1 MKIVIAGGTGLIGS
15 KLVKRLTDD
24 GNSVIILTR
33 GTKKSPLQDNDRI
46 KYVQW
51 NPAIVGSWTGHL
63 SHADAVINLSGESI
77 AGKRWSDKQKEKIIQ
92 SRIIPTGTLVSGME
106 QISPR
111 PGLLLNASAVGYY
124 GNVEDGEV
132 DESYPA
138 GNDFLAKTCELW
150 EKESLKASALGVRVV
165 NLRTGLVLS
174 REGGALPRLLQPFRF
189 FVGGHFGSGN
199 QWVPWIHID
208 DLVSAI
214 CFILVKYEIYGPV
227 NGVSPSPVTM
237 KQFSKILGKVMGRP
251 SAIPVPA
258 FVLKLMLGEMAVML
272 LAGQKAVPKKLLN
285 YGFQFQFTQLD
296 EALKNLLNG

>member
-15 KLVKRLTDD
+15 KIVKRLTNE

-33 GTKKSPLQDNDRI
+33 GIKKSLLQDNNRI

-51 NPAIVGSWTGHL
+51 NPAIVGSWTDHL
-63 SHADAVINLSGESI
+63 SGADAVINLSGESI
-77 AGKRWSDKQKEKIIQ
+77 AGKKWSDKQKEKIIQ

-124 GNVEDGEV
+124 GNVEVGEV

-138 GNDFLAKTCELW
+138 GEGFLANTCKRW
-150 EKESLKASALGVRVV
+150 EKESLKASALDVRVV
-165 NLRTGLVLS
+165 NLRIGMVLS

-189 FVGGHFGSGN
+189 FVGGHFGNGN
-199 QWVPWIHID
+199 QWMPWIHID
-208 DLVSAI
+208 DLVSAV
-214 CFILVKYEIYGPV
+214 CFILNKHEIYGPV

-237 KQFSKILGKVMGRP
+237 KQFSKILGKVMEKP

-258 FVLKLMLGEMAVML
+258 FVLKLMLGEMAEML
-272 LAGQKAVPKKLLN
+272 LTGQKAVPKKLLE
-285 YGFQFQFTQLD
+285 YGFQFHFTKLD